1 MLLQCIR
8 IGIRPLLGRELFAG
22 ICPEITVM
30 QIQQIAVTQ
39 LFTGRSQC
47 HQLGE
52 IAGTGTV
59 RLAVLTVRIVPETDA
74 QRVGTI
80 FFQDFQCIPLSA
92 FVIKPCTESGLFRQ
106 SRYIHTFD
114 KFFHITPITPIIP
127 LYLALNGASGNTFH
141 IELLHDDKQCRDGNG
156 YQYTTCAELTK
167 VSVDQA
173 LIQHVVQTDGNGP
186 LRRNTGI

>member
-8 IGIRPLLGRELFAG
+8 VGIRPLLGRELFAG

-59 RLAVLTVRIVPETDA
+59 RLAVLTVRIIPETDA
-74 QRVGTI
+74 QRVGTV
-80 FFQDFQCIPLSA
+80 FFQDLQCIALFA
-92 FVIKPCTESGLFRQ
+92 FVIKPCTESRLLRQ
-106 SRYIHTFD
+106 TRYIHTFD
-114 KFFHITPITPIIP
+114 KFFHILTLCLHVIHLSGESIP
-127 LYLALNGASGNTFH
+127 WILPG
-141 IELLHDDKQCRDGNG
+141 
-156 YQYTTCAELTK
+156 
-167 VSVDQA
+167 
-173 LIQHVVQTDGNGP
+173 
-186 LRRNTGI
+186 